1 MRPDIAV
8 MILAGGT
15 SSRFGAPKGLAR
27 LNGKTLI
34 KRVHE
39 RLKAQT
45 RGPIGLNAAPDG
57 PYGDQELDCI
67 ADRHDGQIGPLAGI
81 YTAMEWAKTL
91 GYSAVITAPVDL
103 PFLPMDFVEKL
114 RAESPDKPVIASSK
128 DRLHPVCGLWPAS
141 LAPALNAQIGDGLRA
156 AHAWAKYCQASNVS
170 FPQSSEGHD
179 PFFNINTPEHLKRA
193 EAN

>member
-1 MRPDIAV
+1 

-15 SSRFGAPKGLAR
+15 SSRFGAPKGLAH

-34 KRVHE
+34 QTVHE

-45 RGPIGLNAAPDG
+45 CGPIGLNAAPDG
-57 PYGDQELDCI
+57 PYGEQGLDCI

-81 YTAMEWAKTL
+81 YAAMVWAKTL

-114 RAESPDKPVIASSK
+114 RAETPDKPVIASSK
-128 DRLHPVCGLWPAS
+128 DRLHPVCGLWPVS
-141 LAPALNAQIGDGLRA
+141 LGPALNAQIESGLRPA
-156 AHAWAKYCQASNVS
+156 RAWAKYCQASYVS
-170 FPQSSEGHD
+170 FPQSSERHD

-193 EAN
+193 RAN